1 MDLTYG
7 RGVPSAEDRSND
19 YLYLALYTFALFAW
33 ELLVLITIDVGL
45 KATGL
50 GDGSASVLHWLIT
63 AAGWCGGAW
72 YVLHRRP
79 PDDGLFAD
87 PIVGSVVRRA
97 VAVATAIA
105 VCSGVRIAA
114 LGEWKPYAEIQ
125 DLRVD
130 LGSKT
135 WLGAVALLMYYAAET
150 LVITVLVAFAQRS
163 GELRFRRREIPW
175 GGILLAC
182 TWGVMH
188 IFLQGP
194 GAGVYAMFVS
204 VLYGVIYALGP
215 RRLAPTVALIGFAF
229 IA

>member
-7 RGVPSAEDRSND
+7 RGVPSAKDRSRD
-19 YLYLALYTFALFAW
+19 YLNLALYTFAIFAW
-33 ELLVLITIDVGL
+33 ELVVLTTIDVGL
-45 KATGL
+45 KAAGL
-50 GDGSASVLHWLIT
+50 DDGSASVLHWLIT

-79 PDDGLFAD
+79 SDDELFAD

-97 VAVATAIA
+97 VAVAAAIA

-114 LGEWKPYAEIQ
+114 LGEWKPYAEIR
-125 DLRVD
+125 DLHAD
-130 LGSKT
+130 LGSTT
-135 WLGAVALLMYYAAET
+135 WSGVIALFVYYAAET
-150 LVITVLVAFAQRS
+150 LVITVLVAFAQRA
-163 GELRFRRREIPW
+163 GELRFGRRGVPW
-175 GGILLAC
+175 GGCLLAC

-194 GAGVYAMFVS
+194 SAGLYAIFAS

-215 RRLAPTVALIGFAF
+215 RRMAPTVALIGLAF